1 MKTSVR
7 SAWFVFVL
15 AALIASSASAINR
28 EEAIKQGSSFLL
40 NAALKSQSFQKPVQ
54 SRLRSSAAFKLR
66 LDSMVVQLDSDS
78 GLMMSPM
85 KGILQYNA
93 YGQVIVKE
101 TCDEKDVNGNWMVNE
116 KTVTAYD
123 AYGFK
128 TSDSTYKVDYETNR
142 LSLYEV
148 LEYQFAPSGLM
159 LMESSKY
166 NLGEQY
172 PLMGRFKKEYQYD
185 AKDSMILQLSYTMNV
200 PGIWMLDRKKERS
213 FDATGKLTAEIEY
226 DWDEANI
233 TWIGRLRF
241 DHAYDALSR
250 DTLVLGFNFNALKN
264 SWLLSS
270 RDHNQY
276 DAAGHLLLYTNY
288 NWNDQLQ
295 CWLEN
300 AKAEYA
306 YDTYG
311 NKTLEATYDMDSDSL
326 KWEPDSREENLF
338 DEKGNQLSQTFYSFY
353 MGNQAW
359 FLTMKMDYQY
369 DFNIRSEEALWSNF
383 ITDQPVYNL
392 ITGAKF
398 SICMSETDTT
408 MEYADIKLY
417 YSTMDVLGV
426 ETNRKIAPLWYY
438 NPTSKVVTFE
448 TSFKPS
454 NLQLFDLQGR
464 LVFARM
470 LTSNTSLSLNE
481 LKTGMYL
488 MLLNVDGTVQRGKL
502 VVEY

>member
-7 SAWFVFVL
+7 SAWFVFVMV
-15 AALIASSASAINR
+15 AIIASSTSAINR
-28 EEAIKQGSSFLL
+28 EEAIKQGSSFLR
-40 NAALKSQSFQKPVQ
+40 NAALKSQGFQKPVQ
-54 SRLRSSAAFKLR
+54 NRLRSSAAFKLR
-66 LDSMVVQLDSDS
+66 LDSMVIQLDSDS

-101 TCDEKDVNGNWMVNE
+101 SCDEKDVNGNWMVNE
-116 KTVTAYD
+116 KTVSEYD

-200 PGIWMLDRKKERS
+200 PETWVIDRKKERS
-213 FDATGKLTAEIEY
+213 FDATGKLTTEIEY
-226 DWDEANI
+226 DWDVAKVKWMEK
-233 TWIGRLRF
+233 LKF
-241 DHAYDALSR
+241 DHAYDAQSR
-250 DTLVLGFNFNALKN
+250 DTMVLGYNFNSLKN

-270 RDHNQY
+270 RDQNKY

-288 NWNDQLQ
+288 DWNDPLQ

-300 AKAEYA
+300 AKAEYG

-311 NKTLEATYDMDSDSL
+311 NKTLVATYDMDSDSL
-326 KWEPDSREENLF
+326 KWEPDSREESLF

-369 DFNIRSEEALWSNF
+369 DFNIRSEEAIWPYYL
-383 ITDQPVYNL
+383 TDQPVYNL

-398 SICMSETDTT
+398 SICNAVPDSIT
-408 MEYADIKLY
+408 EYADIKLY
-417 YSTMDVLGV
+417 YSTMEVLGV
-426 ETNRKIAPLWYY
+426 ETNRKVASLWYY
-438 NPTSKVVTFE
+438 NPSSKIVTFE
-448 TSFKPS
+448 PSFKPS
-454 NLQLFDLQGR
+454 TLQLYDLQGR
-464 LVFARM
+464 LVFTRM

-481 LKTGMYL
+481 LKKGMYL

-502 VVEY
+502 VVE